1 MKLGTIATSK
11 VLCIAVQ
18 LSGRVMK
25 KAIYPVLLVIFTMM
39 LTSVTSSQAIPSQS
53 TYYACVKK
61 STGVIKIVKA
71 NKKCK
76 KSEKKINWSNTGPAG
91 QDGIPGLD
99 GQDGGYELMLSPA
112 DLTPDIGS
120 QNTSLQTL
128 NVDGYSRSA
137 WVLSHEAYGTA
148 NLLAS
153 FAAPTSWSAVSGAF
167 TTVEIT
173 VFWTAESD
181 TGDIN
186 LFAGGRGLVVGNG
199 LVGFSDGQ
207 SFLNGPPPAIGVLQA
222 STVTIEIDADSGLVD
237 VMIQRY
243 MNSGVDTNDGDIY
256 ILGVKVAA
264 VPQ

>member
-1 MKLGTIATSK
+1 MRKSL
-11 VLCIAVQ
+11 
-18 LSGRVMK
+18 
-25 KAIYPVLLVIFTMM
+25 YPILLVIFAMM
-39 LTSVTSSQAIPSQS
+39 FSSMTSSQALLAQK
-53 TYYACVKK
+53 TYFACVSK
-61 STGVIKIVKA
+61 SSGAIKIVKA
-71 NKKCK
+71 NRKCK
-76 KSEKKINWSNTGPAG
+76 KSEKKINWSNIGPAG

-153 FAAPTSWSAVSGAF
+153 FAVPTSWSAVSGAF

-199 LVGFSDGQ
+199 LVGIPDGQ
-207 SFLNGPPPAIGVLQA
+207 SFLDGPPPAIGVLQA